1 MTDAEPLYQKVAKKV
16 AHEAST
22 TIGSNDV
29 SQDKQDKEIESIS
42 DVCEQSC
49 MLYIFH

>member
-1 MTDAEPLYQKVAKKV
+1 MPTIHRCMQESKKV

-49 MLYIFH
+49 MPHIFH